1 MGKRLA
7 KPLAGDEALVCTVN
21 HFRAGLGG
29 KNLMISAILLAAG
42 ESRRMGQ
49 FKQLLSYGGKPFVA
63 CCADNLLASRLDEL
77 IVVTGH
83 RQADVSRAL
92 AERKV
97 KIVFNADYKAG
108 MSSSIQCGVQAV
120 NENSRAILI
129 ALADQPQIS
138 APVINQVIE
147 AYENERPLIAIPVY
161 QDSRGHPIILDAK
174 LKAEILGITPEVGLK
189 QVVRAHENET
199 LYVKVADNTVLLD
212 FDYPEDY
219 RRLVK

>member
-1 MGKRLA
+1 
-7 KPLAGDEALVCTVN
+7 
-21 HFRAGLGG
+21 
-29 KNLMISAILLAAG
+29 MISAILLAAG
-42 ESRRMGQ
+42 ESRRMGE

-63 CCADNLLASRLDEL
+63 CCTDNLLASRLDEL

-83 RQADVSRAL
+83 RQADVRRVL

-108 MSSSIQCGVQAV
+108 MSSSIQCGVQAA
-120 NENSRAILI
+120 NENSRALLI

-189 QVVRAHENET
+189 QVVRAKENEI
-199 LYVKVADNTVLLD
+199 LYGKVADNPVLLN